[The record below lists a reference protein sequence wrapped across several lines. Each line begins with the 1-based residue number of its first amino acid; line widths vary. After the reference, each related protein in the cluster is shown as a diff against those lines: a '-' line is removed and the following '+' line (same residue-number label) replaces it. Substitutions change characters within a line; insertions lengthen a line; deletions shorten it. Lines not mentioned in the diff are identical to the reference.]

1 MPGYGCRQEA
11 VGSKK
16 KSGLKIRFHGGNH
29 MDQDREEILQKAI
42 DIEVFGYNYYNKLK
56 NIVESREG
64 KGLLGFLANAEEEHQ
79 KYLLKVCRKLG
90 HEPKITELGD
100 LIADVLMDEGQEK
113 IFRSLM
119 DKSDLTNV
127 DAIDAIKLGMG
138 VEANSIKFY
147 ADNAMKSPDEDVVK
161 LFTELSEWEKEH
173 LDLLKE
179 NLRMLKDEGTWYG
192 YTPILEG

>member
-1 MPGYGCRQEA
+1 
-11 VGSKK
+11 
-16 KSGLKIRFHGGNH
+16 
-29 MDQDREEILQKAI
+29 MDQEREEILQKAI

-56 NIVESREG
+56 NLVDNREG

-79 KYLLKVCRKLG
+79 TYLIKVCQKLG

-100 LIADVLMDEGQEK
+100 LIADVLMDEGQQK
-113 IFRSLM
+113 IFNRLM
-119 DKSDLTNV
+119 EKDELTNV
-127 DAIDAIKLGMG
+127 DSIDAIKLGMG

-147 ADNAMKSPDEDVVK
+147 ADNAMKSPDEDVIK
-161 LFTELSEWEKEH
+161 LFTELSEWEQEH